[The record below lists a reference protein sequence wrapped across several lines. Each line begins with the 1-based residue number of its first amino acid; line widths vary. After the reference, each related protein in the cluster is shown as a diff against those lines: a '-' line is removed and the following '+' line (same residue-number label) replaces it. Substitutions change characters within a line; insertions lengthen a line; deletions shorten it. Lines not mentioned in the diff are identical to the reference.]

1 MRSLRRRALAGA
13 ACMALLTLPGLAQ
26 ADLSFGELQD
36 GLEWFL
42 EQLMIEADLG
52 TWVDQIGPLFDSIG
66 TAVNS
71 HLKDGFDPILFSDM
85 PPVTVEQTIGYA
97 QARSL
102 DRLDRAIEAMGTASM
117 IVDGIAGTAERLA
130 GLDLDNLDPR
140 SIFAALQV
148 GNRTAM
154 LTTESLSQLN
164 ALVAELGQVAVD
176 QQVQEDY
183 ARRTAIAQAQAFYGP
198 AGFTGGGVEPHTLN
212 LAW

>member
-1 MRSLRRRALAGA
+1 MRGFRHGALAGA
-13 ACMALLTLPGLAQ
+13 AFFVFVGMPGMAR

-42 EQLMIEADLG
+42 EQLMIEADLAE
-52 TWVDQIGPLFDSIG
+52 WVDLIGPLFDQIG
-66 TAVNS
+66 AAMNS
-71 HLKDGFDPILFSDM
+71 HLDGGFDPILFPDL

-97 QARSL
+97 QARSA
-102 DRLDRAIEAMGTASM
+102 DRLDRAIEAMATASAA
-117 IVDGIAGTAERLA
+117 IDGIAVTAERLED
-130 GLDLDNLDPR
+130 LDLDNLDPR

-148 GNRTAM
+148 GNRAAM
-154 LTTESLSQLN
+154 LTTESLGQLN
-164 ALVAELGQVAVD
+164 ALLAELGQVEVD

-198 AGFTGGGVEPHTLN
+198 AGFTGGGVEPHTMN

>member
-1 MRSLRRRALAGA
+1 MRGFRHGALAGA
-13 ACMALLTLPGLAQ
+13 AFIVFVGIPGMAR

-52 TWVDQIGPLFDSIG
+52 DWVDLVGPVLDGIGD
-66 TAVNS
+66 AVNS
-71 HLKDGFDPILFSDM
+71 HLDGGFDPTLFPDL

-97 QARSL
+97 QARSA
-102 DRLDRAIEAMGTASM
+102 DRLDRAIEAMDSASAA
-117 IVDGIAGTAERLA
+117 IDGVAGTAERLA
-130 GLDLDNLDPR
+130 SLDLDNLDPR

-148 GNRTAM
+148 GNRAAM
-154 LTTESLSQLN
+154 LTTQSLGQLN
-164 ALVAELGQVAVD
+164 ALLAELGQVEVD

-198 AGFTGGGVEPHTLN
+198 AGFTGGGVEPHTMN

>member
-1 MRSLRRRALAGA
+1 MRGFRHGALAGA
-13 ACMALLTLPGLAQ
+13 AFIVFVGIPGMAR

-42 EQLMIEADLG
+42 EQLMIEADLAE
-52 TWVDQIGPLFDSIG
+52 WVDLIGPLFDQIG
-66 TAVNS
+66 AAVNS
-71 HLKDGFDPILFSDM
+71 HLDGGFDPTLFPDL

-97 QARSL
+97 QARSA
-102 DRLDRAIEAMGTASM
+102 DRLDRAIEAMATASAA
-117 IVDGIAGTAERLA
+117 IEGIAVTAERLED
-130 GLDLDNLDPR
+130 LDLDNLDPR

-148 GNRTAM
+148 GNRAAM
-154 LTTESLSQLN
+154 LTTESLGQLN
-164 ALVAELGQVAVD
+164 ALLAELGQVEVD

-198 AGFTGGGVEPHTLN
+198 AGFTGGGVEPHTMN

>member
-1 MRSLRRRALAGA
+1 MRGFRHGALAGA
-13 ACMALLTLPGLAQ
+13 AFIVFVGIPGMAR

-52 TWVDQIGPLFDSIG
+52 DCVDLVGPVLDGIGD
-66 TAVNS
+66 AVNS
-71 HLKDGFDPILFSDM
+71 HLDGGFDPTLFPDL

-97 QARSL
+97 QARSA
-102 DRLDRAIEAMGTASM
+102 DRLDRAIEAMDSASAA
-117 IVDGIAGTAERLA
+117 IDGVAGTAERLA
-130 GLDLDNLDPR
+130 SLDLDNLDPR

-148 GNRTAM
+148 GNRAAM
-154 LTTESLSQLN
+154 LTTQSLGQLN
-164 ALVAELGQVAVD
+164 ALLAELGQVEVD

-198 AGFTGGGVEPHTLN
+198 AGFTGGGVAPHTMN

>member
-1 MRSLRRRALAGA
+1 MRGFRHGALAGA
-13 ACMALLTLPGLAQ
+13 AFFVFVGMPGMAR

-42 EQLMIEADLG
+42 EQLMIEADLAE
-52 TWVDQIGPLFDSIG
+52 WVDLIGPLFDQIG
-66 TAVNS
+66 AAMNS
-71 HLKDGFDPILFSDM
+71 HLDGGFDPILFPDL

-97 QARSL
+97 QARSA
-102 DRLDRAIEAMGTASM
+102 DRLDRAIEAMATASAA
-117 IVDGIAGTAERLA
+117 IDGIAVTAGRLED
-130 GLDLDNLDPR
+130 LDLDNLDPR

-148 GNRTAM
+148 GNRAAM
-154 LTTESLSQLN
+154 LTTESLGQLN
-164 ALVAELGQVAVD
+164 ALLAELGQVEVD

-198 AGFTGGGVEPHTLN
+198 AGFTGGGVEPHTMN

>member
-1 MRSLRRRALAGA
+1 MSSFRRRVLAGA
-13 ACMALLTLPGLAQ
+13 AVMACLTMPGMAR

-42 EQLMIEADLG
+42 EQLMIEADLAE
-52 TWVDQIGPLFDSIG
+52 WVDLIGPLFDQIG
-66 TAVNS
+66 AAMNS
-71 HLKDGFDPILFSDM
+71 HLDGGFDPILFPDL

-97 QARSL
+97 QARSA
-102 DRLDRAIEAMGTASM
+102 DRLDRAIEAMATASAA
-117 IVDGIAGTAERLA
+117 IDGIAVTAGRLED
-130 GLDLDNLDPR
+130 LDLDNLDPR

-148 GNRTAM
+148 GNRAAM
-154 LTTESLSQLN
+154 LTTESLGQLN
-164 ALVAELGQVAVD
+164 ALLAELGQVEVD

-198 AGFTGGGVEPHTLN
+198 AGFTGGGVEPHTMN